1 MSFDEQLAYSRNDTT
16 CFDVDVLLMAT
27 TRASS
32 KNIEIHQITQQYY
45 KLTKASR
52 LRVSECRLLLII
64 NIQHTY
70 KLENAHGD

>member
-32 KNIEIHQITQQYY
+32 KSIEIHQITQQY
-45 KLTKASR
+45 KLTKAKQVES
-52 LRVSECRLLLII
+52 LKMQALAAL
-64 NIQHTY
+64 
-70 KLENAHGD
+70 